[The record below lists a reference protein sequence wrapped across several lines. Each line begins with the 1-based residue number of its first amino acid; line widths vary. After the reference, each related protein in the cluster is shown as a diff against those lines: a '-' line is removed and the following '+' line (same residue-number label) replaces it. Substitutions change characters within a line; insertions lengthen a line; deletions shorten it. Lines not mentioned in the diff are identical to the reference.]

1 MDRSPFFSLS
11 VYFLRG
17 RIGWCILRKIEME
30 ELIDD
35 IWHVYS
41 DGTRA
46 DIPFNTVEDKVFGWN
61 SMAICAEIA
70 GVRVWVVTVN
80 DTHFHTLAKGTAPR
94 AERYR
99 CLLQQRLQRHF
110 PNETIHVACKP
121 VVLRE
126 KVLSRFMYAYRNC
139 MDFYRK
145 LPGEYPWGCGH
156 LYFSEHR
163 HFYKGRKVCNMS
175 GREQYRLFRTKH
187 PIPQDWQIDEN
198 GRILPECFVDYEA
211 VERFFRSPRAFIAF
225 LYVRKEDETAAKQE
239 IYSDYLESRTL
250 QELRKTANRY
260 SINYCG
266 KTLGK
271 APFEVRLKVAGR
283 LIREGL
289 CGKNASLAKATFLQL
304 DDLRLLI

>member
-1 MDRSPFFSLS
+1 
-11 VYFLRG
+11 
-17 RIGWCILRKIEME
+17 
-30 ELIDD
+30 
-35 IWHVYS
+35 
-41 DGTRA
+41 
-46 DIPFNTVEDKVFGWN
+46 
-61 SMAICAEIA
+61 
-70 GVRVWVVTVN
+70 
-80 DTHFHTLAKGTAPR
+80 
-94 AERYR
+94 
-99 CLLQQRLQRHF
+99 
-110 PNETIHVACKP
+110 
-121 VVLRE
+121 
-126 KVLSRFMYAYRNC
+126 
-139 MDFYRK
+139 
-145 LPGEYPWGCGH
+145 
-156 LYFSEHR
+156 
-163 HFYKGRKVCNMS
+163 MS